1 MKTRFFVSLAAIA
14 VICIGGQSLNAQ
26 YPGQQFAP
34 GYGYQ
39 VPGGMMPM
47 GQPAMMP
54 GMMPGAPVAPAAF
67 AQPSPFGAPAAF
79 IPASPAMAPP
89 SQVMPAGYQPD
100 CGGKGCKGGCNSCS
114 KGGKGGACHTWEF
127 YGEFLYLRPRDAEV
141 AYAVPFD

>member
-89 SQVMPAGYQPD
+89 S
-100 CGGKGCKGGCNSCS
+100 
-114 KGGKGGACHTWEF
+114 
-127 YGEFLYLRPRDAEV
+127 
-141 AYAVPFD
+141 